1 MLDWTDR
8 HCRYFMRLLS
18 QHAVLYT
25 EMITTGALIHG
36 PRDDL
41 LRFSDFE
48 QPVAIQLG
56 GSEPAD
62 LARCAIMA
70 QEVGYSEI
78 NLNVGCPS
86 DRVQSGRFG
95 ACLMAEPEL
104 VADCMSAMISAV
116 DIPVTVKSRIGI
128 DRQDSFDELSHFI
141 EVVKGSGCNTFIIH
155 ARKAWLDGLSPKQ
168 NRDIPPLH
176 YDRVYA
182 IKERFPELEVII
194 NGGIKTLSEVTEH
207 LQHVDGVMMG
217 REAYSN
223 PYLLASVDQQFYGL
237 SDTGIERDEVVK
249 QLLPYI
255 QDHLDEGGRLNHIT
269 RHITGLY
276 QGMPGAKIWRR
287 TLSEQ
292 AHISG
297 AGTEVVENALAKVQ
311 VERQRMLQ
319 RKAELEQ
326 NG

>member
-1 MLDWTDR
+1 
-8 HCRYFMRLLS
+8 
-18 QHAVLYT
+18 
-25 EMITTGALIHG
+25 
-36 PRDDL
+36 
-41 LRFSDFE
+41 
-48 QPVAIQLG
+48 
-56 GSEPAD
+56 
-62 LARCAIMA
+62 
-70 QEVGYSEI
+70 
-78 NLNVGCPS
+78 
-86 DRVQSGRFG
+86 
-95 ACLMAEPEL
+95 
-104 VADCMSAMISAV
+104 
-116 DIPVTVKSRIGI
+116 
-128 DRQDSFDELSHFI
+128 
-141 EVVKGSGCNTFIIH
+141 
-155 ARKAWLDGLSPKQ
+155 
-168 NRDIPPLH
+168 
-176 YDRVYA
+176 
-182 IKERFPELEVII
+182 
-194 NGGIKTLSEVTEH
+194 
-207 LQHVDGVMMG
+207 MMG